1 MKASIVLKPGREKSI
16 LRRHPWVFSGAVG
29 EIRGNPE
36 PGETVE
42 IFGNSGEWLGRGACS
57 PSSQIVARLWTTDPG
72 EEVDRDFFRRRLS
85 GALALRKALPCLG
98 DRTAWRLVNA
108 ESDGLPGIVVDWY
121 DPFLVCQFL
130 SAGAEFFRDTL
141 IDCLMDIMPCD
152 GIYERSDS
160 DVRLRE
166 GLAKRK
172 GLLRG
177 QGPSGPVPIAE
188 GPCRFLADIEEGQKT
203 GFYLDQGENRRAFRD
218 FVKDRPVLNAFSYT
232 GGFSVWALAGG
243 AAAVTNVDSSLP
255 ALELAERH
263 GDMNGFGGSSM
274 ESVRGNVFHVLREF
288 RDRKRTFGA
297 VVLDPPKFAESK
309 GQVDRAARG
318 YKDINFLAFQ
328 LLEPGGV
335 LFTFSCSEH
344 ISRELFQKIVADAA
358 LDAGRR
364 ARILHFLTQGP
375 DHVTD
380 LSFPEGLYL
389 KGLAVRAD

>member
-72 EEVDRDFFRRRLS
+72 EEVDRDFFHRRLS

-121 DPFLVCQFL
+121 APFLACQFL

-141 IDCLMDIMPCD
+141 IDCLMDIMPYD

-166 GLAKRK
+166 GLPKRK

-177 QGPSGPVPIAE
+177 KGPSGPVPIME

-263 GDMNGFGGSSM
+263 GDMNGFGGSPM
-274 ESVRGNVFHVLREF
+274 ESIRGNVFHVLREF

-309 GQVDRAARG
+309 GQVERAARG

-364 ARILHFLTQGP
+364 GRILRFLTQGP

-389 KGLAVRAD
+389 KGLVVRAD

>member
-1 MKASIVLKPGREKSI
+1 MKASLVLKPDREKSI

-29 EIRGNPE
+29 EVRGNPE

-42 IFGNSGEWLGRGACS
+42 ILRNGGEWLARGACS
-57 PSSQIVARLWTTDPG
+57 PRSQIAARLWTTDPD
-72 EEVDRDFFRRRLS
+72 EKIDRDFFHRRLS
-85 GALALRKALPCLG
+85 GALALRKALPCLR

-108 ESDGLPGIVVDWY
+108 ESDGLPGIIVDWY
-121 DPFLVCQFL
+121 EPYLVCQFL
-130 SAGAEFFRDTL
+130 SAGAEFFRDIL
-141 IDCLMDIMPCD
+141 IDCLRDIMPCD

-160 DVRLRE
+160 DARLRE
-166 GLAKRK
+166 GLPKRK
-172 GLLRG
+172 GPVHG
-177 QGPSGPVPIAE
+177 EGPSGPVPIVE
-188 GPCRFLADIEEGQKT
+188 GPCRFLADVEEGQKT

-218 FVKDRPVLNAFSYT
+218 FVRDRSVLNAFSYT

-243 AAAVTNVDSSLP
+243 AAAVTNVDSSQP
-255 ALELAERH
+255 ALDLAGRH
-263 GDMNGFGGSSM
+263 GALNGFDGSAM
-274 ESVRGNVFHVLREF
+274 EPVRGNVFHVLREF

-309 GQVDRAARG
+309 GQVERAARG

-364 ARILHFLTQGP
+364 GRILHFLTQGP